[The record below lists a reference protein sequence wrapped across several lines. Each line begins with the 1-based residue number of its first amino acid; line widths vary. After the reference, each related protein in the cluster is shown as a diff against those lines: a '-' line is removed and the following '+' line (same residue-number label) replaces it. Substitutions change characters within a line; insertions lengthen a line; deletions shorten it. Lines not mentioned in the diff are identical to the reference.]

1 MSTYTLRRG
10 QPADTPTVHHVF
22 RTAVRD
28 LVPRLTGEPPAD
40 PILTPAEIAGWN
52 RLVPMMEF
60 LATHHYQWWVA
71 EQGGQIIGY
80 ARSILMGDVLE
91 LTEFF
96 VLPGVQSAGIGRDL
110 LARVFP
116 TSGPDFSRRII
127 DATLDVRAQARY
139 IKAGTTPRFP
149 IYDIMSTPA
158 VAASVPT
165 ITTDL
170 NIELAPDADD
180 ALPHILWLD
189 EVVLGISRPA
199 IHTWL
204 LHDRA
209 AYLYRRGGQ
218 VVGYGYM
225 ARDEQGY
232 DGPFAVMDSRDF
244 PAILNHWERLAV
256 ARGGAF
262 GLEVPTIATGALH
275 YLVGRGYH
283 IEQFMTV
290 LMTDTP
296 IGDFSR
302 YIVTSAP
309 LFI

>member
-10 QPADTPTVHHVF
+10 QPADTPAVHHVF
-22 RTAVRD
+22 RSAVRD
-28 LVPRLTGEPPAD
+28 LVPRLTGQPPAD

-71 EQGGQIIGY
+71 EQDGQIIGY
-80 ARSILMGDVLE
+80 ARSVLMGDVLE

-110 LARVFP
+110 LERVFP
-116 TSGPDFSRRII
+116 SSGPDFSRRII

-139 IKAGTTPRFP
+139 IKAGTAPRFP

-158 VAASVPT
+158 VVAAVPT
-165 ITTDL
+165 ISTDL
-170 NIELAPDADD
+170 NIELAQDA
-180 ALPHILWLD
+180 ALPQLLRLD
-189 EVVLGISRPA
+189 AVVLGISRPA
-199 IHTWL
+199 LHQWL
-204 LHDRA
+204 LTDRDV
-209 AYLYRRGGQ
+209 YLYRRDGQ
-218 VVGYGYM
+218 VVGYGYVGRHEK
-225 ARDEQGY
+225 AY
-232 DGPFAVMDSRDF
+232 DGPFVVMDSGDF
-244 PAILNHWERLAV
+244 PAVLNHWERLAV
-256 ARGGAF
+256 ARGGDF
-262 GLEVPTIATGALH
+262 GLEVPTIATEALH

-283 IEQFMTV
+283 IEQFMTL

-302 YIVTSAP
+302 YIVTSPP